1 MATMRHYVA
10 SAAAGY
16 LVGSVSSTRVLAR
29 VVAPGD
35 DLSTTEYR
43 IDENATIV
51 SRGVSPSALGA
62 RAGGGWGGLA
72 AVMDI
77 SKAYAVTTLVG
88 RLTQG
93 SASRTMAC
101 VAASACVVGHAF
113 PLFYGFAGGFGQS
126 PIVGSALALDWV
138 SMPTTTVAGLAV
150 GVGVGDS
157 LVALEGWPALM
168 VPFALWRRDRAL
180 LGWAVAVNA
189 VYWVRMA
196 PEARQRL
203 DHVRRHH
210 PPWRRR
216 VAEIFEGYL

>member
-1 MATMRHYVA
+1 MRDYLA

-29 VVAPGD
+29 FVAPGE

-43 IDENATIV
+43 IDENGTIV
-51 SRGVSPSALGA
+51 SHGVSPSALGA
-62 RAGGGWGGLA
+62 RAGGAWGGLA

-77 SKAYAVTTLVG
+77 AKASSVTMLVS
-88 RLTQG
+88 RVAQG
-93 SASRTMAC
+93 STSRRLAC
-101 VAASACVVGHAF
+101 VAGSAVVVGHAF
-113 PLFYGFAGGFGQS
+113 PVFYGLSGGFGQS
-126 PIVGSALALDWV
+126 PITGAALALDWV
-138 SMPTTTVAGLAV
+138 SMPTTTVAGLV
-150 GVGVGDS
+150 LGVGVGDS

-180 LGWAVAVNA
+180 LGWALAVNA

-203 DHVRRHH
+203 AHVRRHH

-216 VAEIFEGYL
+216 VSEIFEGYL